1 MLLISIFF
9 PVNSKFTASV
19 CRETFSFLK
28 TFQTQNTTPDSLF
41 VVYPAVEVEED
52 RISIENN
59 AKEFETFKSVDL
71 IKYTSSFDKMFLSLN
86 RFERKKNLEL
96 AILSFD
102 VLIKKLSES
111 KSKTKA
117 QDLLLVVAG
126 GYDPAVEEN
135 ISYFEELNKL
145 TKDLNL
151 ENNVIF
157 RKSIGND
164 ERIALIN
171 KATALLYT
179 PDREHFGI
187 VPIESMSLGTP
198 VIAVNSGGPL
208 ETIVDGVTGFLC
220 PQTNED
226 FAAAMEKFITTPE
239 LKIKFGKEG
248 IVRVKEMFS
257 RKALGNKL
265 EDCLNF
271 ITKNTKSPSFI
282 FILSWTIA
290 LIMLGQLIGYIL
302 KYMIF
307 VLGIRLNL

>member
-1 MLLISIFF
+1 
-9 PVNSKFTASV
+9 
-19 CRETFSFLK
+19 
-28 TFQTQNTTPDSLF
+28 
-41 VVYPAVEVEED
+41 
-52 RISIENN
+52 
-59 AKEFETFKSVDL
+59 
-71 IKYTSSFDKMFLSLN
+71 MFLSLN

-102 VLIKKLSES
+102 VLIKSLSESES
-111 KSKTKA
+111 KSKA

-226 FAAAMEKFITTPE
+226 FAAAIEKFITAPE

-248 IVRVKEMFS
+248 ILRVKEMFS
-257 RKALGNKL
+257 RKALGDKL
-265 EDCLNF
+265 ENCLNF

-290 LIMLGQLIGYIL
+290 LIVLGQLIGYIL

-307 VLGIRLNL
+307 MLGIQLNL